1 MKKTMTIIAAA
12 GLLAFYAQAAGN
24 FVHEDGTVV
33 WTNDSGTAVN
43 SGELIDIGERFGIAL
58 ADIATNTHGTVAT
71 RGIFSLARGVTSAV
85 SQGAKMYYN
94 SATAVDTTYT
104 ADEYVGLCAEGVAVC
119 TELTNSLGQANKF
132 VWVDLNA
139 PQIDFVGAFTG
150 QAPSA
155 HTPTITITRQAPGAQ
170 TPTITVTL
178 QTATGYDSTGA
189 AITNAAGD
197 VMGIVTGATAT
208 CSALLDYPTNVTAAS
223 SALPLFLTNGTIT
236 VYP

>member
-12 GLLAFYAQAAGN
+12 ALLAFYAQAAGN
-24 FVHEDGTVV
+24 FVHEDGTVAYL
-33 WTNDSGTAVN
+33 NSGAAIS
-43 SGELIDIGERFGIAL
+43 SGELIDLGERYGVAL
-58 ADIATNTHGTVAT
+58 VDIASNATGTVAT

-104 ADEYVGLCAEGVAVC
+104 ADEYVGLCAEGVSVC
-119 TELTNSLGQANKF
+119 TALTNSLGQVDKY

-139 PQIDFVGAFTG
+139 PQIDYTGAFTG

-155 HTPTITITRQAPGAQ
+155 HTPTITITVQG
-170 TPTITVTL
+170 T
-178 QTATGYDSTGA
+178 TGYDSTGA
-189 AITNAAGD
+189 AITNAAG
-197 VMGIVTGATAT
+197 ATL
-208 CSALLDYPTNVTAAS
+208 SWITNVTAAS